1 MKSGA
6 GLKYK
11 VHTQCGRTG
20 LEEHQIR
27 PARLSSLCLRT
38 SQLKRSKSVHVK
50 ACNYAL
56 LYTEHD
62 MIFIISPTWLRP
74 WGVRLTFVYCVRVSH
89 ASTAAVYFL
98 NLVHSL
104 PFSSFYLTIL
114 NSVQLSTLIEKC
126 SIEHFPIKVLMIWS
140 QTALLHMILWQWP
153 DFLNTVL
160 WPIFSLDICLTV
172 KF

>member
-27 PARLSSLCLRT
+27 PARLSSLCLKT

-62 MIFIISPTWLRP
+62 MIYIISSTWLRS
-74 WGVRLTFVYCVRVSH
+74 WGVRLTFVYCVCVSH

-104 PFSSFYLTIL
+104 PFSGFYHTIL
-114 NSVQLSTLIEKC
+114 NTVQLSTLIGKC
-126 SIEHFPIKVLMIWS
+126 SIEQSKSWWYEVNLHCFTWYCDND
-140 QTALLHMILWQWP
+140 QTFWIQCFGPFSVWTSAWQ
-153 DFLNTVL
+153 
-160 WPIFSLDICLTV
+160 
-172 KF
+172 

>member
-27 PARLSSLCLRT
+27 PARLSSLCLKT

-56 LYTEHD
+56 LCTEHD
-62 MIFIISPTWLRP
+62 MIYIISSTWLRS

-89 ASTAAVYFL
+89 ASTAAVYLL

-104 PFSSFYLTIL
+104 PFSSFYHTIL
-114 NSVQLSTLIEKC
+114 NTVQLSTLIGKC
-126 SIEHFPIKVLMIWS
+126 SIEHFPIKVIGDMKS
-140 QTALLHMILWQWP
+140 NCTASHDIVTMTRLCIQCFGPFSVWTSAWQ
-153 DFLNTVL
+153 
-160 WPIFSLDICLTV
+160 
-172 KF
+172 